1 MLSIRC
7 WCRGSSG
14 HAQHLWVG
22 QGRCLTVCMSL
33 SFATHALMALYVMQ
47 DFMSMLPMPEYTH
60 PDGELNM
67 VSFLQENDVK
77 PDLGPKTYV
86 AFGR

>member
-1 MLSIRC
+1 MLSIEC

-14 HAQHLWVG
+14 
-22 QGRCLTVCMSL
+22 CLTLSMFL
-33 SFATHALMALYVMQ
+33 SFATHELMALYVLQ